1 MTLGA
6 RKPDPVRFYVAS
18 RIENAPEVTR
28 LVRALEAWGWECT
41 YAGSLVGNVRGTDD
55 AAPERVRATCRAECR
70 AVVTADVVIF
80 LLPGGRGTHT
90 ALGLALAAA
99 RRPRIVLACEDAD
112 LFGYTEK
119 TTPFYHAK
127 RCEHIVGG
135 VDRVIAHLDGDDT
148 LDIPL
153 PDAEP
158 GA

>member
-1 MTLGA
+1 MIT
-6 RKPDPVRFYVAS
+6 PPRFYVAG
-18 RIENAPEVTR
+18 RLENAAEVTR
-28 LVRALEAWGWECT
+28 LVQRLEAWGWECT
-41 YAGSLVGNVRGTDD
+41 YNWAAVGNVRGTDD
-55 AAPERVRATCRAECR
+55 AAPERVRATCQAECR

-80 LLPGGRGTHT
+80 LLPGGRGTHVE
-90 ALGLALAAA
+90 LGLALASYN
-99 RRPRIVLACEDAD
+99 RPRIVLVADDAD
-112 LFGYTEK
+112 VFGYTEK

-127 RCEHIVGG
+127 RCEHVVGG